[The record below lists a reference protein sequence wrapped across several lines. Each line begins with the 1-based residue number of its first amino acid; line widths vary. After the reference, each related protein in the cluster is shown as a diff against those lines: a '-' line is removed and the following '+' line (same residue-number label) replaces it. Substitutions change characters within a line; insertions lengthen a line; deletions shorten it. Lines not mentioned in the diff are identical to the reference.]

1 MAVRTPAKQGPKGG
15 GKPRHEALGLSLDDV
30 KLMYRQ
36 MLLMRVIG
44 ERMMQLNRMGRAPF
58 TAASDGHEAA
68 EVGAG
73 WAIKRGSDWCVPY
86 YRDIGVAI
94 ALGFTALD
102 EFRGVFAKST
112 DPNSGGRQMIHQFS
126 SPKDRILTG
135 SVCIATQFP
144 HAVGL
149 ALAARVKKEDHI
161 VFAKSTDPNS
171 GGRQLIHQFSSP
183 KDRILTGSVCIATQF
198 PHAVGLA
205 LAARVK
211 KEDHIVFAFGG
222 DAATSPGDFHEA
234 VNFASVQKLPV
245 VFVIENNLL
254 AISTRFEQ
262 QMAVP
267 NVADRAA
274 AYGIPGLIADGMDVL
289 DSYEKV
295 KAAADHARA
304 GKGPSLVELKCYRY
318 LPHTSDD
325 DDSRYRSKDE
335 LAYWRGKDPLD
346 IGKAYL
352 AQQGVDEAWFASTR
366 DEVGAEIESAIEQAE
381 SEPDPRPEDATRH
394 VYAEDPPPG
403 TRA

>member
-1 MAVRTPAKQGPKGG
+1 MLARAAKVQAKPSLP
-15 GKPRHEALGLSLDDV
+15 PRHEALGLSLEDV
-30 KLMYRQ
+30 RLMYRQ

-94 ALGFTALD
+94 VLGFTTLD
-102 EFRGVFAKST
+102 EFRGVFAKAT
-112 DPNSGGRQMIHQFS
+112 DPTSGGRQM
-126 SPKDRILTG
+126 L
-135 SVCIATQFP
+135 
-144 HAVGL
+144 
-149 ALAARVKKEDHI
+149 
-161 VFAKSTDPNS
+161 
-171 GGRQLIHQFSSP
+171 HQFSSP

-234 VNFASVQKLPV
+234 VNFASVHKLPV

-274 AYGIPGLIADGMDVL
+274 AYGIPGTIADGMDVL

-295 KAAADHARA
+295 KAAADHARS
-304 GKGPSLVELKCYRY
+304 GGGPSLVELKCYRY

-325 DDSRYRSKDE
+325 DDSRYRSKEE
-335 LAYWRGKDPLD
+335 LAHWRTREPLD
-346 IGKAYL
+346 IARAYL
-352 AQQGVDEAWFASTR
+352 ASQGVDDAWFDATR
-366 DEVGAEIESAIEQAE
+366 TEVGAEIEAAIEQAE
-381 SEPDPRPEDATRH
+381 SEPDPSPEDAQKH

>member
-1 MAVRTPAKQGPKGG
+1 MAVRTAKRQSKERTR
-15 GKPRHEALGLSLDDV
+15 PRHEMLGLTLDDV

-73 WAIKRGSDWCVPY
+73 WAIHRGSDWCVPY

-94 ALGFTALD
+94 ALGFTTLD
-102 EFRGVFAKST
+102 EFRGVFAKAT
-112 DPNSGGRQMIHQFS
+112 DPSSGGRQMLHQFS
-126 SPKDRILTG
+126 SPR
-135 SVCIATQFP
+135 
-144 HAVGL
+144 
-149 ALAARVKKEDHI
+149 
-161 VFAKSTDPNS
+161 
-171 GGRQLIHQFSSP
+171 
-183 KDRILTGSVCIATQF
+183 DRILTGSVCIATQF

-222 DAATSPGDFHEA
+222 EAATSPGDFHEA
-234 VNFASVQKLPV
+234 VNFAAVHRLPV

-274 AYGIPGLIADGMDVL
+274 AYGIPGTIADGMDVL

-295 KAAADHARA
+295 RAAADRARA
-304 GKGPSLVELKCYRY
+304 GGGPSLVELKCYRY

-335 LAYWRGKDPLD
+335 LAYWRGRDPVD
-346 IGKAYL
+346 AGKAYL
-352 AQQGVDEAWFASTR
+352 VTQGVADGWFRSTR
-366 DEVGAEIESAIEQAE
+366 EDVGTEIESAIEQAE
-381 SEPDPRPEDATRH
+381 SEPDPSPEDAMRH

>member
-1 MAVRTPAKQGPKGG
+1 MTPMAVRTPAKAGRRGG
-15 GKPRHEALGLSLDDV
+15 GRPRHETLGLSLEDV

-73 WAIKRGSDWCVPY
+73 WAIERGFDWCVPY

-102 EFRGVFAKST
+102 EFRGVFAKAT
-112 DPNSGGRQMIHQFS
+112 DPNSAGRQMIHQFS
-126 SPKDRILTG
+126 DPEKRILTG

-149 ALAARVKKEDHI
+149 ALAARV
-161 VFAKSTDPNS
+161 
-171 GGRQLIHQFSSP
+171 R
-183 KDRILTGSVCIATQF
+183 
-198 PHAVGLA
+198 
-205 LAARVK
+205 

-234 VNFASVQKLPV
+234 VNFAAVQKLPV

-262 QMAVP
+262 QMSVA

-289 DSYEKV
+289 DSYEKA
-295 KAAADHARA
+295 KTAADAARS
-304 GKGPSLVELKCYRY
+304 GGGPSLVELKCYRY

-325 DDSRYRSKDE
+325 DDSRYRSKEE
-335 LAYWRGKDPLD
+335 LAYWRGRDPLD
-346 IGKAYL
+346 IARAYL
-352 AQQGVDEAWFASTR
+352 GEQGVDNDWLERTAT
-366 DEVGAEIESAIEQAE
+366 EVGSEIEEAIEKAE
-381 SEPDPRPEDATRH
+381 ADPDPRPEDATRH

>member
-1 MAVRTPAKQGPKGG
+1 MAVRTTAKSGAKGG

-94 ALGFTALD
+94 VLGFTALD
-102 EFRGVFAKST
+102 EFRGVFAKAT
-112 DPNSGGRQMIHQFS
+112 DPNSGGRQMINQFS
-126 SPKDRILTG
+126 SP
-135 SVCIATQFP
+135 Q
-144 HAVGL
+144 
-149 ALAARVKKEDHI
+149 
-161 VFAKSTDPNS
+161 
-171 GGRQLIHQFSSP
+171 
-183 KDRILTGSVCIATQF
+183 DRILTGSVCIATQF

-295 KAAADHARA
+295 KAGADHARA

-335 LAYWRGKDPLD
+335 LAYWRGRDPVEA
-346 IGKAYL
+346 GKAYL
-352 AQQGVDEAWFASTR
+352 TAQGVDEAWLRSTR
-366 DEVGAEIESAIEQAE
+366 EEVGSEIESAIEQAE
-381 SEPDPRPEDATRH
+381 SEPDPSPEDATKH

>member
-1 MAVRTPAKQGPKGG
+1 MAVRTPAKTGRNDRKR
-15 GKPRHEALGLSLDDV
+15 PRHEALGLSLDDV

-73 WAIKRGSDWCVPY
+73 WAIRRGFDWCVPY

-94 ALGFTALD
+94 VLGFTALD

-126 SPKDRILTG
+126 SR
-135 SVCIATQFP
+135 
-144 HAVGL
+144 
-149 ALAARVKKEDHI
+149 
-161 VFAKSTDPNS
+161 
-171 GGRQLIHQFSSP
+171 

-234 VNFASVQKLPV
+234 VNFAAVHKLPV

-274 AYGIPGLIADGMDVL
+274 GYGIPGSIADGMDVL

-295 KAAADHARA
+295 KAAGDHARA
-304 GKGPSLVELKCYRY
+304 GGGPSLVELKCYRY

-325 DDSRYRSKDE
+325 DDSRYRSKEE
-335 LAYWRGKDPLD
+335 LAHWRARDPID
-346 IGKAYL
+346 AGRAYL
-352 AQQGVDEAWFASTR
+352 ASQGIADDWFDATR
-366 DEVGAEIESAIEQAE
+366 SDVGVEIEAAIEQAE
-381 SEPDPRPEDATRH
+381 SEPDPRPEDAMKH

>member
-1 MAVRTPAKQGPKGG
+1 MAVRTSAKTGAKRGG
-15 GKPRHEALGLSLDDV
+15 RPRHEALGLSLDDV

-73 WAIKRGSDWCVPY
+73 WAIRRGEDWCVPY

-112 DPNSGGRQMIHQFS
+112 DPNSGGRQMINQFS
-126 SPKDRILTG
+126 SPADRVLTG

-149 ALAARVKKEDHI
+149 ALAARVK
-161 VFAKSTDPNS
+161 
-171 GGRQLIHQFSSP
+171 G
-183 KDRILTGSVCIATQF
+183 
-198 PHAVGLA
+198 
-205 LAARVK
+205 
-211 KEDHIVFAFGG
+211 EDHIVFAFGG
-222 DAATSPGDFHEA
+222 EAATSPGDFHEA
-234 VNFASVQKLPV
+234 VNFASVLKLPV

-289 DSYEKV
+289 DSYEKT
-295 KAAADHARA
+295 KAAAGHARA

-325 DDSRYRSKDE
+325 DDSRYRSKEE
-335 LAYWRGKDPLD
+335 LAYWRARDPLD
-346 IGKAYL
+346 LARAYL
-352 AQQGVDEAWFASTR
+352 AAQGVPDAWHEALRAEVA
-366 DEVGAEIESAIEQAE
+366 DEVERAIERAE
-381 SEPDPRPEDATRH
+381 AEPDPRPEDATKH

-403 TRA
+403 TRH

>member
-1 MAVRTPAKQGPKGG
+1 MAARTPAKTRRNELKQ
-15 GKPRHEALGLSLDDV
+15 PRHEALGLSLDDV

-73 WAIKRGSDWCVPY
+73 WAISRGSDWCVPY
-86 YRDIGVAI
+86 YRDIGVVI
-94 ALGFTALD
+94 ALGFSALD
-102 EFRGVFAKST
+102 EFRGVFAKAT
-112 DPNSGGRQMIHQFS
+112 DPNSGGRQMLHQFS
-126 SPKDRILTG
+126 SR
-135 SVCIATQFP
+135 
-144 HAVGL
+144 
-149 ALAARVKKEDHI
+149 
-161 VFAKSTDPNS
+161 
-171 GGRQLIHQFSSP
+171 

-234 VNFASVQKLPV
+234 VNFAAVHRLPV

-274 AYGIPGLIADGMDVL
+274 AYGIPGSIADGMDVL

-304 GKGPSLVELKCYRY
+304 GGGPSLVELKCYRY

-325 DDSRYRSKDE
+325 DDSRYRSKEE
-335 LAYWRGKDPLD
+335 LAHWRARDPID
-346 IGKAYL
+346 GGRAYL
-352 AQQGVDEAWFASTR
+352 SSQGVADDWFEATR
-366 DEVGAEIESAIEQAE
+366 ADVGVEIEAAIEQAE
-381 SEPDPRPEDATRH
+381 SEPDPRPEDAPQH

-403 TRA
+403 TRT